1 MQIGELKRDID
12 VKYGKAKNLFG
23 DYTEAAL
30 IKEGKKLYRKH
41 PEYKYLEDDP
51 WVEYYKKKENTD
63 GEFYESVVYAYITD
77 QVLKEHPE
85 FKDKYE
91 KIIRERTKQ
100 NTTAFK
106 EIRENPD
113 KTYSSFNNRFLC
125 WYQDHLR
132 EQADPGCIE
141 RERQERE
148 RKQKAL
154 ETARQ
159 VEKWK
164 AKQQLQ
170 QDLASGKRVVC
181 PYCKST
187 NTEKISAVS
196 RAVSMSLVGAAS
208 GKIGKQWHCKNCNS
222 NF

>member
-1 MQIGELKRDID
+1 MLKTRVAVLLREAFIDLPIVGVYNNFNGQSKLFVNEVVDVQIGELKRDID

-91 KIIRERTKQ
+91 KIII
-100 NTTAFK
+100 TTGF
-106 EIRENPD
+106 
-113 KTYSSFNNRFLC
+113 T
-125 WYQDHLR
+125 
-132 EQADPGCIE
+132 
-141 RERQERE
+141 
-148 RKQKAL
+148 
-154 ETARQ
+154 T
-159 VEKWK
+159 
-164 AKQQLQ
+164 
-170 QDLASGKRVVC
+170 
-181 PYCKST
+181 
-187 NTEKISAVS
+187 
-196 RAVSMSLVGAAS
+196 SL
-208 GKIGKQWHCKNCNS
+208 N
-222 NF
+222 